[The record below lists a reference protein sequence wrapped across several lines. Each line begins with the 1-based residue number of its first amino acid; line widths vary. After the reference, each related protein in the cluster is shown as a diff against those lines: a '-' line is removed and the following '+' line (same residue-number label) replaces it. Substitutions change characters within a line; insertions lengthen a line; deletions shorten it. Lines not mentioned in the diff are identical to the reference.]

1 MFYRFIR
8 AILIPFVKVLFLVR
22 IVGREN
28 EPDSP
33 YIVCANHS
41 SFSDPVFIALPLKRT
56 QRFVARS
63 TLIRFRFFNWL
74 FKKVRVITIKRGKS
88 DVHAVR
94 SIISVIKQGDC
105 VAIFPQGTRKKGIL
119 PEPEQAE
126 AGLGLIASMTKVP
139 VLPVSIITKRLR
151 PGLFRRTKIII
162 GKPIMPQEYLNC
174 CEDPRKKDIAEY
186 CFSFVCNQFNE
197 QGWYKK

>member
-162 GKPIMPQEYLNC
+162 GKPIMPQEYLSC
-174 CEDPRKKDIAEY
+174 CEEPRKKDIAEY

-197 QGWYKK
+197 QGWYEK